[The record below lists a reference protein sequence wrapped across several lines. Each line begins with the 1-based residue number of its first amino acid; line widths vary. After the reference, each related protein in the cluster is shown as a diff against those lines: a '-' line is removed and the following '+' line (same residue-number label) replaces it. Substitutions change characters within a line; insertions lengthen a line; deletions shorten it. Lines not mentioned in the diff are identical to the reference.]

1 MDPTFWELLF
11 VLVLTGVLFAVM
23 PRLTRPDV
31 FFAVTVVPA
40 FRQTSEGRRVVT
52 NYRLGSLASSLVA
65 MAVLVL
71 TARSQL
77 AAPWMALALL
87 PQVLGTTVAFVAVRR
102 HVLPHAVQPASTRE
116 AVVALRRDTIPGGWA
131 LQVLPFV
138 LLAAAAVVLAMR
150 WSDLPA
156 RIPVHWGLDGQADRW
171 TERTGLSV
179 FAPLAATAL
188 LCGLML
194 TLSVGLL
201 LGRRVQAAGSAALRE
216 ARFRRLTM
224 LVLFAAEMMIAVGA
238 SQAALVLVVQPA
250 SLARGFTLLVGA
262 VLAATVVLVV
272 LLFRLGQGGSG
283 GQADSVA
290 GAPVGDRTP
299 DSAWKW
305 GLIYVNAQDPAFL
318 VEKRF
323 GVGYTFN
330 FGHPIAWLLLALL
343 VGIPVVLALFAA

>member
-31 FFAVTVVPA
+31 FFAVTVAPA
-40 FRQTSEGRRVVT
+40 FRQSAEGRRVVT
-52 NYRLGSLASSLVA
+52 NYRLGSLASSVVA
-65 MAVLVL
+65 LAVLGL

-87 PQVLGTTVAFVAVRR
+87 PQVLGTTLAFVTVRR
-102 HVLPHAVQPASTRE
+102 HVLPHAVQPATTRE
-116 AVVALRRDTIPGGWA
+116 AVVARRRDTIPGGWA
-131 LQVLPFV
+131 LQVMPFV

-150 WSDLPA
+150 WTDLPA

-171 TERTGLSV
+171 TERTVVSV
-179 FAPLAATAL
+179 FAPLAAAAL

-194 TLSVGLL
+194 ALSVGLL
-201 LGRRVQAAGSAALRE
+201 RGRRVQAAGSAALRE

-224 LVLFAAEMMIAVGA
+224 LVLFAAEMLIAAGA
-238 SQAALVLVVQPA
+238 SQVALVLVVQPA
-250 SLARGFTLLVGA
+250 SLARGLTLLVGA
-262 VLAATVVLVV
+262 GLAATVVLVV

-283 GQADSVA
+283 GQADSA
-290 GAPVGDRTP
+290 PEAPVGDRTP

-343 VGIPVVLALFAA
+343 VGIPVVLALFAV